1 MSLYEN
7 IHQTDNCDE
16 EYLTKVV
23 INPMS
28 RTFNLYGSFGS
39 HKTIECDV
47 DEFSSIRSRGFLRYC
62 EYFLVFLYLGGTPQ
76 LELEG

>member
-1 MSLYEN
+1 MSLYED

-39 HKTIECDV
+39 HKTIECDI
-47 DEFSSIRSRGFLRYC
+47 DEFASI
-62 EYFLVFLYLGGTPQ
+62 
-76 LELEG
+76 LEMTRIAIDEEDDCDVVYVNPL